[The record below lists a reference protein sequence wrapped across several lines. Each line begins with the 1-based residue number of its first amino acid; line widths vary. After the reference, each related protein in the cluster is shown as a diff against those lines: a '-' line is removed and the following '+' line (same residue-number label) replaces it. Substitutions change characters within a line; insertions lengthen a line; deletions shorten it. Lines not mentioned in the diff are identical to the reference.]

1 MQHICIHIRY
11 LELVERAKD
20 AATLRRC
27 NTSGR
32 WTLIKIS
39 ACQEQPSVVPAE
51 RQGVQAVITSY
62 HIYIYIDMYC
72 ALHHLWILCFGCLG
86 ECRLSE
92 PTGSI
97 IPPFPFKSKTK
108 KRSRNLRDKEAG
120 VLQCK
125 WMEECTPFH
134 RETIELT
141 QAAVAAQIFLCNWK
155 SSLLKLLRFCLDH
168 AG

>member
-1 MQHICIHIRY
+1 M
-11 LELVERAKD
+11 
-20 AATLRRC
+20 
-27 NTSGR
+27 
-32 WTLIKIS
+32 
-39 ACQEQPSVVPAE
+39 VPAE
-51 RQGVQAVITSY
+51 RQGVQARASEMRVITSY
-62 HIYIYIDMYC
+62 HIYIYMYIMFVYC
-72 ALHHLWILCFGCLG
+72 ALHLLWILCFGCLG

-97 IPPFPFKSKTK
+97 IPPFPFRSKTK